1 MLYITIVVAEE
12 DLEAQEEES
21 RIQTRFVS
29 E

>member
-1 MLYITIVVAEE
+1 MVYITIVVAEE

-21 RIQTRFVS
+21 HIQARFVS